1 MSGNFGTSVYQCSR
15 PIGVQLFYDDPLQTP
30 IVGIE
35 MNYTPI
41 TGNGAWLGSAHATQM
56 GQYQYSPWQG
66 SPYAYSSDHQSFG
79 NQSPLTQG
87 GEAGEGAQDVVP
99 LGPTLGPA
107 DLGVED
113 RLDQLADVE
122 SAFRLERL
130 RDDAVSESNEY
141 ISHYIEE

>member
-1 MSGNFGTSVYQCSR
+1 
-15 PIGVQLFYDDPLQTP
+15 
-30 IVGIE
+30 
-35 MNYTPI
+35 
-41 TGNGAWLGSAHATQM
+41 M